1 MYDLT
6 MGDFDPKTK
15 KLFLLDMDGTIYLD
29 NTMFPGALEFLDGI
43 KKNGGR
49 YVFLTNNSSKSV
61 DAYVEKMLALDVH
74 CYSNDF
80 LTSIDCL
87 IEKLADK
94 KNQLMY
100 IMGTQSF
107 VDQMRDN
114 GFNVISELEFERVE
128 EGKDYEAFLESKIE
142 IVVLGFDRELTFSKL
157 DRVCR
162 VLSKGQG
169 KLEYYATNPDWV
181 CPTEYGSVPDC
192 GSFAQ
197 IIETATGFKPKFIG
211 KPEPDMVEMAMKK
224 FGVSKEETVVIGD
237 RIYTDIA
244 SGVNAGVDTVFVLS
258 GEGVENDIEKYGVKP
273 TWILDSIAEIN
284 W

>member
-1 MYDLT
+1 MYDLIS
-6 MGDFDPKTK
+6 GKSILKSK

-29 NTMFPGALEFLDGI
+29 NTMFPGAMELLDSI
-43 KKNGGR
+43 RENGGR
-49 YVFLTNNSSKSV
+49 FVFLTNNSSKGV
-61 DAYVEKMLALDVH
+61 DAYIEKMLGLGVPCGKDE
-74 CYSNDF
+74 F

-87 IEKLADK
+87 IKKLEDK
-94 KNQLMY
+94 KDNLMY

-128 EGKDYEAFLESKIE
+128 EGKAYEAFLESKIE

-162 VLSKGQG
+162 ILTKGQG

-197 IIETATGFKPKFIG
+197 IIETATGYKPKFIG
-211 KPEPDMVEMAMKK
+211 KPEPDMIEMAVEK
-224 FGVSKEETVVIGD
+224 FGNTKEETIVIGD

-244 SGVNAGVDTVFVLS
+244 SGVNAGVETAFVLS
-258 GEGVENDIEKYGVKP
+258 GEGIMSDIEKYNVKP
-273 TWILDSIAEIN
+273 TYVFDSVGEID
-284 W
+284 